1 MTTMKVYKLAIFF
14 SFTFS
19 ILTQVKTEICEDVQ
33 DECAK
38 FGKVVELKVPRPS
51 GGSRQSAGVGKIY
64 VKYDSEESATKALT
78 ALAGRKFADRTVVAT
93 YFPEV
98 CISHP
103 PSLKSVNR

>member
-1 MTTMKVYKLAIFF
+1 MKVCKLVMFIAI
-14 SFTFS
+14 ST
-19 ILTQVKTEICEDVQ
+19 LTQVKTEICEDVQ

-51 GGSRQSAGVGKIY
+51 GGSRQSVGVGKIY

-98 CISHP
+98 CIP
-103 PSLKSVNR
+103 RPCYFKSVNR

>member
-1 MTTMKVYKLAIFF
+1 MKVCKLVMFIAT
-14 SFTFS
+14 SN
-19 ILTQVKTEICEDVQ
+19 LTQDKTEICEDVQ

-51 GGSRQSAGVGKIY
+51 GGSKQSAGVGKIY

-98 CISHP
+98 CIPHP
-103 PSLKSVNR
+103 